1 LARIRLA
8 ISHSYS
14 CLRCT
19 EDKEDSQRVEQIKK
33 SDMET
38 STKLSTPKKMLED
51 LHMIGLILIA
61 SLIQKNAVQV
71 DETVR
76 RIKKKVAIFE
86 TIPLPAAPNNEI
98 FVCS

>member
-1 LARIRLA
+1 
-8 ISHSYS
+8 
-14 CLRCT
+14 
-19 EDKEDSQRVEQIKK
+19 
-33 SDMET
+33 MET

-86 TIPLPAAPNNEI
+86 TTPLPAAPNSERVQQSYRETL
-98 FVCS
+98 FFLCYYTS

>member
-1 LARIRLA
+1 
-8 ISHSYS
+8 
-14 CLRCT
+14 
-19 EDKEDSQRVEQIKK
+19 
-33 SDMET
+33 MET